1 MKSSR
6 QRKGI
11 EDQRGKEEERIL
23 GGGDNPAHTVYNVY
37 VLLCFVKITGRR
49 NKCILIMKE
58 KKTRLNLYLFLEKLK
73 F

>member
-1 MKSSR
+1 MKNR
-6 QRKGI
+6 
-11 EDQRGKEEERIL
+11 EEMEKKRIL